1 MKKIFILL
9 LSVCILSGCAN
20 TAPTETNLSAT
31 EKSVT
36 EYNSPHTEENT
47 SYTTDL
53 NFGRDT
59 VVTVECNLIDK
70 SLDCEKIILERAETL
85 HRMIYDYLS
94 FDESTLV
101 YSLGERCTK
110 PGVFDTYKVISDE
123 IKTYDDFKDMFS
135 DEIYGS
141 YIDYICSDTPRL
153 LDIDG
158 ELYFHECL
166 SGIIGIYETWYLG
179 YEVTDYSI
187 IGHFAALEGVPT
199 VNEDHLNNKE
209 YLNNEENYLFYD
221 IIVHNI
227 NGNYV
232 LTGCGTLKFNNHGM
246 FYNSGKADRSLIYNE
261 KVKPKTAVND

>member
-1 MKKIFILL
+1 M
-9 LSVCILSGCAN
+9 CILQRFGYIKFPFE
-20 TAPTETNLSAT
+20 TATNSF
-31 EKSVT
+31 V
-36 EYNSPHTEENT
+36 
-47 SYTTDL
+47 
-53 NFGRDT
+53 
-59 VVTVECNLIDK
+59 
-70 SLDCEKIILERAETL
+70 CEKIILERAETL

-94 FDESTLV
+94 YDEGTLV

-135 DEIYGS
+135 DEIYGP

-199 VNEDHLNNKE
+199 LNEDHLNNKE

-221 IIVHNI
+221 ITVHNI

-232 LTGCGTLKFNNHGM
+232 LTGSPFTNTIPFFIDNHGI

-261 KVKPKTAVND
+261 KVKPGKTGITTAAAD